1 MSKMKADDM
10 VHDQV
15 GGSQEPNMEKKDQLA
30 QKPDDV
36 YIATNVPEKVCG
48 DSKCKGLIVR
58 LFWMRT

>member
-1 MSKMKADDM
+1 MRKIKAADM

-36 YIATNVPEKVCG
+36 VESTSLAGRSTTSSTPA
-48 DSKCKGLIVR
+48 
-58 LFWMRT
+58 LFQ